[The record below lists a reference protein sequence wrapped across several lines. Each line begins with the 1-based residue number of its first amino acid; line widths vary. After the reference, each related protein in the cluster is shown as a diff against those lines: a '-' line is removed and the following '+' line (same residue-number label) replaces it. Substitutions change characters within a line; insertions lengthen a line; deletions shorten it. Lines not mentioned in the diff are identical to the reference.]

1 MKTRIIA
8 LLAAFSLMLALGCTN
23 KELKTGKYVMQ
34 GTELAEWA
42 WVILEDDGK
51 FVFNRNLATSYLP
64 TGTYTVEKGMLILSV
79 SADETYRFRIDG
91 NNLIFDSGKLAESLV
106 EKGAIFR
113 LSEITI
119 EAGKSLKFSE
129 EEVTEAINL
138 VKTEFHFPSANLTKL
153 IYDEETSERLIKGYM
168 ENGKGSV
175 NGVDPKNVIILLS
188 EFHVDGSGKNPVL
201 NPNSTYTDYQWILI
215 RQSENSDWII
225 DDQGY

>member
-8 LLAAFSLMLALGCTN
+8 LLAAFSLMLALGCSN
-23 KELKTGKYVMQ
+23 KELKAGKYVMQ

-64 TGTYTVEKGMLILSV
+64 IGTYTVEEGMLILSV
-79 SADETYRFRIDG
+79 SANETYRFRVDG
-91 NNLIFDSGKLAESLV
+91 NDLIFDSGKYAEPLV
-106 EKGAIFR
+106 EKGAVFR

-119 EAGKSLKFSE
+119 EAGRSIKFSE

-138 VKTEFHFPSANLTKL
+138 VQTEFNFPSAKLTKL
-153 IYDEETSERLIKGYM
+153 TYDEEKSERLIKGYM
-168 ENGKGSV
+168 QNGKGSV
-175 NGVDPKNVIILLS
+175 NGVDPNNVIILLS

-215 RQSENSDWII
+215 RQSENSNWII

>member
-91 NNLIFDSGKLAESLV
+91 NDLIFDSGKLAESLV

>member
-1 MKTRIIA
+1 MKSRIIA
-8 LLAAFSLMLALGCTN
+8 LLAAFSLVFALGCSD

-42 WVILEDDGK
+42 WVILEEDGK

-64 TGTYTVEKGMLILSV
+64 IGTYTIEKGMLILSV
-79 SADETYRFRIDG
+79 SAEETYRFRIDG
-91 NNLIFDSGKLAESLV
+91 NDLIFESGKLAESFV

-119 EAGKSLKFSE
+119 ETGKSVKFSE
-129 EEVTEAINL
+129 EEIAEAIDL
-138 VKTEFHFPSANLTKL
+138 VQTEFHFPSAKLTKL
-153 IYDEETSERLIKGYM
+153 TYDEEKSEWLIKGYM
-168 ENGKGSV
+168 QNGRGSV

-215 RQSENSDWII
+215 RQSENSSWII

>member
-8 LLAAFSLMLALGCTN
+8 LFAAFSLMLALGCSN
-23 KELKTGKYVMQ
+23 KELKAGKYVMQ

-42 WVILEDDGK
+42 WVILEDDGT

-64 TGTYTVEKGMLILSV
+64 IGTYTVEKGMLILSV
-79 SADETYRFRIDG
+79 SADETYRFKIKG
-91 NNLIFDSGKLAESLV
+91 NDLIFESGKHAESLV

-119 EAGKSLKFSE
+119 EAGRSIKFSE
-129 EEVTEAINL
+129 EEVAGAIDL
-138 VKTEFHFPSANLTKL
+138 VKTEFHFPSARLTKL
-153 IYDEETSERLIKGYM
+153 TYDEEKSEMLIKGYM

-175 NGVDPKNVIILLS
+175 NGVDQKNVIILLS
-188 EFHVDGSGKNPVL
+188 EFYVDGSGKNPVL

-215 RQSENSDWII
+215 RQSETSSWII